1 MEMRAESL
9 LAGHPSTATAAANL
23 HTTQRNSAQTSL
35 IRPQHRSVEY
45 LEEEEEEEKHYIY
58 ANEFINL
65 YTHLFLLS
73 FFLSF
78 FLPICI

>member
-45 LEEEEEEEKHYIY
+45 LEEEEEEKHYIY

-73 FFLSF
+73 FFL
-78 FLPICI
+78 PICI